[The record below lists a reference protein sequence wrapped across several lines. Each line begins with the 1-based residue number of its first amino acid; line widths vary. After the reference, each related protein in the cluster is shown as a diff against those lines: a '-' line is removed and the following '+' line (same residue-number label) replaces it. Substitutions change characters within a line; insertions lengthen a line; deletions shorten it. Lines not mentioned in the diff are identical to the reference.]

1 VAAISGRGWDVARC
15 SASSTTAAA
24 VENRSAPERRRTV
37 MPAASNWLATA
48 PDSTAVTHE
57 GDALDVQLLERRH
70 GGFGHHVP
78 LREEDRKP
86 FRAG

>member
-1 VAAISGRGWDVARC
+1 
-15 SASSTTAAA
+15 
-24 VENRSAPERRRTV
+24 